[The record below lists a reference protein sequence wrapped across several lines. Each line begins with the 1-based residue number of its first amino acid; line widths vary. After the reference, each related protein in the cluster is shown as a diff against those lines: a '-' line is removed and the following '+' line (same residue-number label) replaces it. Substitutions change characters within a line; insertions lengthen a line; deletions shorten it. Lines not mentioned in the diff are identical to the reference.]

1 MKKVLTSK
9 TIIMTLLIAFLI
21 LGLLLGINKY
31 LKESKNNVSNDVKE
45 VVNKYNFDDV
55 SKTKEIGKLEV
66 KSATEKNLYYKVE
79 YPAIG
84 NEKIDSDIESKVG
97 DLIKNKVAKYDS
109 SSNEVDNYYLMEYE
123 TYIGTSCTLNVVLKN
138 VVESKDL
145 KVLEQEQ
152 LVYNY
157 DLATSKLLTK
167 SDVFKGDYLNK
178 LKEYDE
184 NITEDFFYILKND
197 VLLIVGSNK
206 EVPLNEIKDYLK
218 IKIDNVCQYTN
229 GNEDVKYD
237 VVNSQYKLL
246 KDSVLYSEPS
256 IKGEIVGNVE
266 KDSVI
271 NVYSQG
277 SNSWSVVFY
286 DGKISYIESRSIMQ
300 IKNGNNDSSSDNT
313 VVDNKSNEDVKTV
326 KVYATTDVNIRDG
339 ASVSS
344 NVLGILSSG
353 DGIDKVGEVDG
364 WAQVLYNGQ
373 TAYIASSCLSSVKIN
388 KHEVKLNVPPQGN
401 IDATKPMVALTF
413 DDGPNPVSTPMIL
426 DTLEKYKVHATFFD
440 LGNLMVRYPDVVKRE
455 ANNGEVGTH
464 TYSHKNLNILS
475 VDAINQELKLSREA
489 AKQVLG
495 TEPVLLRPPYG
506 NANATVRALVDMP
519 IINWDVD
526 SLDWKYRN
534 KDLILNEIDKYG
546 NLDGRIILMHSI
558 YTATA
563 DAVAVLVPDLL
574 DKGYQIVSV
583 SELATYKGY
592 TLQTGTIYYNFK

>member
-184 NITEDFFYILKND
+184 NVTEDFFYILKND

-218 IKIDNVCQYTN
+218 INIDNVCQYTN

-286 DGKISYIESRSIMQ
+286 DGKISYIESRNIMQ

-339 ASVSS
+339 ASFSS

-489 AKQVLG
+489 TKQVLG

-506 NANATVRALVDMP
+506 NANATVRSLADMP

>member
-157 DLATSKLLTK
+157 DLATGKLLTK

-184 NITEDFFYILKND
+184 NVTEDFFYILKND

-246 KDSVLYSEPS
+246 KDSVLYR
-256 IKGEIVGNVE
+256 K
-266 KDSVI
+266 
-271 NVYSQG
+271 
-277 SNSWSVVFY
+277 
-286 DGKISYIESRSIMQ
+286 
-300 IKNGNNDSSSDNT
+300 
-313 VVDNKSNEDVKTV
+313 
-326 KVYATTDVNIRDG
+326 
-339 ASVSS
+339 
-344 NVLGILSSG
+344 
-353 DGIDKVGEVDG
+353 
-364 WAQVLYNGQ
+364 
-373 TAYIASSCLSSVKIN
+373 
-388 KHEVKLNVPPQGN
+388 
-401 IDATKPMVALTF
+401 
-413 DDGPNPVSTPMIL
+413 
-426 DTLEKYKVHATFFD
+426 
-440 LGNLMVRYPDVVKRE
+440 
-455 ANNGEVGTH
+455 
-464 TYSHKNLNILS
+464 
-475 VDAINQELKLSREA
+475 
-489 AKQVLG
+489 
-495 TEPVLLRPPYG
+495 
-506 NANATVRALVDMP
+506 
-519 IINWDVD
+519 
-526 SLDWKYRN
+526 
-534 KDLILNEIDKYG
+534 
-546 NLDGRIILMHSI
+546 
-558 YTATA
+558 
-563 DAVAVLVPDLL
+563 
-574 DKGYQIVSV
+574 
-583 SELATYKGY
+583 
-592 TLQTGTIYYNFK
+592 